1 MLVLGI
7 FLTAAASAAALVF
20 GVGAA
25 VLCFSTGVLLAG
37 IFAGYTWRRYEELH
51 RVNEYLMEVLS
62 GNYDMRLA
70 ENEEGELSLLKNNL
84 YKVTVLLKSQ
94 NEQLMADKK
103 ALAEA
108 LADISHQ
115 LKTPLTSLIMMTD
128 LLRGEENPQ
137 KQKEFLEISG
147 HQLQKMQW
155 LILNLLKLSKLDAGT
170 VELKAEPVSM
180 EAVLKESRKPFL
192 VSMELKGIEILTEG
206 EDFVFTGDKNW
217 SVEAVSNIIKNCVEH
232 MNTGD
237 TLKLEKKTT
246 TLYNELVISDTGCGI
261 LPEDLPH
268 IFERF
273 YHGKNASSDSV
284 GIGLAL
290 AKTILEKERAT
301 IEAASREGEGT
312 CFSLKFYK
320 AII

>member
-7 FLTAAASAAALVF
+7 FLTVAASAAALVF
-20 GVGAA
+20 GAGAA
-25 VLCFSTGVLLAG
+25 VLCFLAG
-37 IFAGYTWRRYEELH
+37 AFLTAVFAGYTWRRYEEL
-51 RVNEYLMEVLS
+51 RKVNAYLMEVLS

-94 NEQLMADKK
+94 NEQLLADKK

-115 LKTPLTSLIMMTD
+115 LKTPLTSLIMMMD

-137 KQKEFLEISG
+137 KRKEFLEISG

-170 VELKAEPVSM
+170 VELKEEPVSM
-180 EAVLKESRKPFL
+180 DVVLKESRKPFL
-192 VSMELKGIEILTEG
+192 VSMELKGIELISVG
-206 EDFVFTGDKNW
+206 EDFVFTGDRNW

-232 MNTGD
+232 MKAGD
-237 TLKLEKKTT
+237 TLTFEKKST
-246 TLYNELVISDTGCGI
+246 TLYNELLISDTGCGI

-273 YHGKNASSDSV
+273 YHGKNASADSV

-290 AKTILEKERAT
+290 AKAILEKERAD
-301 IEAASREGEGT
+301 IEVKSREGAGT

>member
-1 MLVLGI
+1 MLALGI

-20 GVGAA
+20 GAGAA
-25 VLCFSTGVLLAG
+25 VLCFFAG
-37 IFAGYTWRRYEELH
+37 AFLTAVFAGYTWRRYEEL
-51 RVNEYLMEVLS
+51 RKVNAYLMEVLS

-94 NEQLMADKK
+94 NEQHLADKK

-115 LKTPLTSLIMMTD
+115 LKTPLTSLIMMMD

-137 KQKEFLEISG
+137 KRKEFLEISG

-170 VELKAEPVSM
+170 VELKEEPVSM
-180 EAVLKESRKPFL
+180 DVVLKESRKPFL
-192 VSMELKGIEILTEG
+192 VSMELKGIELISVG
-206 EDFVFTGDKNW
+206 EDFVFTGDRNW

-232 MNTGD
+232 MKAGD
-237 TLKLEKKTT
+237 TLTFEKKST
-246 TLYNELVISDTGCGI
+246 TLYNELLISDTGCGI

-273 YHGKNASSDSV
+273 YHGKNASADSV

-290 AKTILEKERAT
+290 AKAILEKERAD
-301 IEAASREGEGT
+301 IEVKSREGAGT

>member
-7 FLTAAASAAALVF
+7 FLTAAASAAALKF

-25 VLCFSTGVLLAG
+25 VLCFFAGVLLVG
-37 IFAGYTWRRYEELH
+37 TFAGYTWRRYEELR
-51 RVNEYLMEVLS
+51 RVNAYLMEVLS

-128 LLRGEENPQ
+128 LLSSEENPQ
-137 KQKEFLEISG
+137 KRKEFLEISG

-180 EAVLKESRKPFL
+180 EEVLKESRKPFL
-192 VSMELKGIEILTEG
+192 VSMELKGIEFLTAG

-232 MNTGD
+232 MKAGD
-237 TLKLEKKTT
+237 TLNLEKKTT
-246 TLYNELVISDTGCGI
+246 TLYNELLISDTGCGI

-301 IEAASREGEGT
+301 IEVTSREGEGT